1 MEFNASSAN
10 LLKIKVDSL
19 ILPTGSQ
26 LKNNAKVINEALDGA
41 ISSLIKAGDFADLTE
56 AWPTLCGEVLAQGR
70 PMAKPFYGSIHNV
83 LQLNFCFG
91 WQPVW
96 HTVWRDHDDKL

>member
-26 LKNNAKVINEALDGA
+26 LKNNAKVIDETLDGT
-41 ISSLIKAGDFADLTE
+41 ISSLIKAGDFTGKSSEICVLHTLGQSHKRIILLGTDGATTPQKMIKVIE
-56 AWPTLCGEVLAQGR
+56 AGARAAQKTTS
-70 PMAKPFYGSIHNV
+70 A
-83 LQLNFCFG
+83 
-91 WQPVW
+91 
-96 HTVWRDHDDKL
+96 

>member
-26 LKNNAKVINEALDGA
+26 LKNNAKVIDETLDGT
-41 ISSLIKAGDFADLTE
+41 ISSLIKAGDFTGKTSEICRLRTHTLTH
-56 AWPTLCGEVLAQGR
+56 
-70 PMAKPFYGSIHNV
+70 I
-83 LQLNFCFG
+83 
-91 WQPVW
+91 
-96 HTVWRDHDDKL
+96 